1 MSNTLFPIFLKLEE
15 LRTLVVGG
23 GNVGLEKVTAL
34 LRQSP
39 DAEVTVVAPEFL
51 TELLDLQVY
60 HPGLRFIRRKYRRSD
75 LRQADVVICATDQP
89 QLHVRI
95 REQARKRRLL
105 INVADTPELCDF
117 YLGSIVTKGNL
128 KVGISTNGYSPT
140 LAKRMREWLTAELP
154 DEVDEL
160 LQRLKKIRNGLKGD
174 FAYKVDY
181 LNRLTDVPEDKQP
194 EPIHDDA

>member
-105 INVADTPELCDF
+105 VNVADTPELCDF